1 MAPSVGA
8 TRIGFHSFLPP
19 LPTGFRQARQQG
31 ALLGHP
37 RRGFCGATF
46 SLDSENIRN
55 FVCPPVILRV
65 SRGDPLRVGSN
76 LFLAGRD
83 RDLREKSLFLTVP
96 ETPWAERNLTSASG
110 RSVSRA
116 GLYLGATAKTRWAQ
130 FGDSVTPGPL
140 LFPNS

>member
-55 FVCPPVILRV
+55 FVCSPVILRV

-76 LFLAGRD
+76 LFSSRQRQRLERKIA
-83 RDLREKSLFLTVP
+83 FLNCP
-96 ETPWAERNLTSASG
+96 
-110 RSVSRA
+110 
-116 GLYLGATAKTRWAQ
+116 
-130 FGDSVTPGPL
+130 
-140 LFPNS
+140 